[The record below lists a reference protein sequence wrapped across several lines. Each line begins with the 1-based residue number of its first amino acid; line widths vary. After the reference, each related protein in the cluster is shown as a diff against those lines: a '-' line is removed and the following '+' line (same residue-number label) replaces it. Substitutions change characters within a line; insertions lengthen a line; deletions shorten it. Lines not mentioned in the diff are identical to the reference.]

1 MPPLFGCAF
10 YPQVDGLPAREK
22 PVSQENGATMI
33 GWKRLVTS
41 STAILAVAV
50 FVTSSTISGSTISG
64 TSVPQKPAGPRP
76 PVIASSWKIAALGDS
91 VTAGT
96 NCDCIAFPMLYAQ
109 ELSTSRGVTGTPV
122 NLGVGGGT
130 SGDLL
135 GQLRNSR
142 SEEFVAVKNA
152 DIDLLTI
159 GANDFAD
166 NYDEITQGDCA
177 GPDATDCVRDQIAEM
192 RHNIA
197 AALKQIHELRHGKPT
212 AVLVTGYWN
221 VFEDGDVATEAFPSA
236 GLKATRMLT
245 AEVNRAIEA
254 AAKAAGATYVD
265 LLTPFNG
272 AAAHGDVTS
281 LLAPDGDHPNAK
293 GQALI
298 ANRLLAAGLPG
309 LTTG

>member
-1 MPPLFGCAF
+1 
-10 YPQVDGLPAREK
+10 
-22 PVSQENGATMI
+22 MI
-33 GWKRLVTS
+33 GLKRLVTLS
-41 STAILAVAV
+41 IAFLAVAM
-50 FVTSSTISGSTISG
+50 FATSSTMSGSTMSG
-64 TSVPQKPAGPRP
+64 TSLPQKPAAPRP
-76 PVIASSWKIAALGDS
+76 PVIAPSWKIAALGDS

-109 ELSTSRGVTGTPV
+109 ELSTSRGVTGAPV
-122 NLGVGGGT
+122 NLGVGGQT

-135 GQLRNSR
+135 AQLRDSQ
-142 SEEFVAVKNA
+142 SEQSAVVKNA

-159 GANDFAD
+159 GANDFSD
-166 NYDEITQGDCA
+166 NYDEITQGNCA
-177 GPDATDCVRDQIAEM
+177 EPEANDCVRDQIAGM
-192 RHNIA
+192 RSNIA
-197 AALKQIHELRHGKPT
+197 AALTQIHELRQGKPT

-236 GLKATRMLT
+236 GLEATRLLT

-272 AAAHGDVTS
+272 AAAHGEVTN

-309 LTTG
+309 LTAG